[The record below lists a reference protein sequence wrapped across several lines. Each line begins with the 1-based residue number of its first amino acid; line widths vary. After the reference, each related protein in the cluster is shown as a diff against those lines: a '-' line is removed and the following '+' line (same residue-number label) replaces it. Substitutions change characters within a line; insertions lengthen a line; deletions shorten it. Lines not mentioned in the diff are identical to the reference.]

1 MYRERRRDRPVK
13 DEELPGL
20 LQAIE
25 AEPNPYVRGLFQLLL
40 LTGLRK
46 SEWLR
51 AKRDDID
58 HGRGTLR
65 LADTKS
71 SRLRHVPPS
80 SAALEVLRGLP
91 PRIGNPYLF
100 PSTDRAVRRYTLAV
114 LLGRTLA
121 RWEYVSLLF
130 VGSIVLALSL
140 VVLVEGRYWCLLGGF
155 IFPVALVWTVRT
167 FFTKKDSVSVERALK
182 RTAHL

>member
-1 MYRERRRDRPVK
+1 MGFVPEGLPNPARVKKAAMYRERRRDRPVK

-58 HGRGTLR
+58 YGRGTLR
-65 LADTKS
+65 LADTKAG
-71 SRLRHVPPS
+71 RPRHVP
-80 SAALEVLRGLP
+80 
-91 PRIGNPYLF
+91 
-100 PSTDRAVRRYTLAV
+100 
-114 LLGRTLA
+114 
-121 RWEYVSLLF
+121 
-130 VGSIVLALSL
+130 LS
-140 VVLVEGRYWCLLGGF
+140 
-155 IFPVALVWTVRT
+155 
-167 FFTKKDSVSVERALK
+167 
-182 RTAHL
+182 